1 MLVSAA
7 ESILSIIFL
16 IMIGYILAYKKW
28 FDENS
33 TNLIVKLI
41 IQVSLPPLMAYTLI
55 TNFSR
60 QQFLGSLSG
69 LKIPFISIFLSYLTA
84 IAVSK
89 LLKIS
94 PSRRGLFISMFF
106 NSNTIFMGLP
116 INEALYGEKSLPY
129 VLLYYIGNTVFFWTF
144 GVYEINK
151 DGMNNKV
158 KFFSKEVLKN
168 IISPPLM
175 GFIAGVII
183 LVSGISL
190 PSWVM
195 NSCKYLG
202 NLTTPLSMIFVG
214 ITIYST
220 DLKDFRLNKDITGV
234 LLGRFLICPLIMLG
248 LLFINHSTGLIKDV
262 FVIQAAMPVM
272 TNSAIIS
279 RRYNSDY
286 KFAAVMI
293 SITTIISLAVIPL
306 YAAFLH

>member
-1 MLVSAA
+1 MLISAA

-16 IMIGYILAYKKW
+16 IIIGYILAYRKW
-28 FDENS
+28 FDEKS

-41 IQVSLPPLMAYTLI
+41 IQVSLPALMISTLI
-55 TNFSR
+55 TNFTR
-60 QQFLGSLSG
+60 QQFLNSLSG
-69 LKIPFISIFLSYLTA
+69 LKIPFMSIFLSYL
-84 IAVSK
+84 IAVVISK
-89 LLKIS
+89 LLKIN

-151 DGMNNKV
+151 DGMNEKA

-183 LVSGISL
+183 IISGISL
-190 PSWVM
+190 PSWFM
-195 NSCKYLG
+195 SSCKYLG
-202 NLTTPLSMIFVG
+202 NLTAPLSMIFIGV
-214 ITIYST
+214 TIYAT
-220 DLKDFRLNKDITGV
+220 DLKDFCLNRDITGV
-234 LLGRFLICPLIMLG
+234 LLGRFLICPLVILG
-248 LLFINHSTGLIKDV
+248 LLILNHDTGLMKDV

-279 RRYNSDY
+279 KRYNSDY

-293 SITTIISLAVIPL
+293 SITTILSLAVIPL
-306 YAAFLH
+306 YAAFMH

>member
-1 MLVSAA
+1 MLISAA

-16 IMIGYILAYKKW
+16 IIIGYVLAYRKW

-33 TNLIVKLI
+33 TKMIVRLI
-41 IQVSLPPLMAYTLI
+41 IQISLPALMIYTLLN
-55 TNFSR
+55 NFTK
-60 QQFLGSLSG
+60 QQFWDSLSG
-69 LKIPFISIFLSYLTA
+69 LKIPFMSIFLSYMLA

-89 LLKIS
+89 LLKVS

-116 INEALYGEKSLPY
+116 INQAIYGERSLPY

-151 DGMNNKV
+151 DGMNGKPG
-158 KFFSKEVLKN
+158 FFSKEVLKN
-168 IISPPLM
+168 IISPPLL

-183 LVSGISL
+183 IISGIRL
-190 PSWVM
+190 PAFAM
-195 NSCKYLG
+195 NSLKYLG
-202 NLTTPLSMIFVG
+202 NLTTPLSMMFIG

-220 DLKDFRLNKDITGV
+220 NLKDFSFNKDMAGV
-234 LLGRFLICPLIMLG
+234 LLGRFLICPLIMMLVLFTGHTEG
-248 LLFINHSTGLIKDV
+248 LMKDV
-262 FVIQAAMPVM
+262 FVIQSAMPVM

-279 RRYNSDY
+279 KRYNSDY

-293 SITTIISLAVIPL
+293 SITTIISLAVIPI
-306 YAAFLH
+306 YAAFLK